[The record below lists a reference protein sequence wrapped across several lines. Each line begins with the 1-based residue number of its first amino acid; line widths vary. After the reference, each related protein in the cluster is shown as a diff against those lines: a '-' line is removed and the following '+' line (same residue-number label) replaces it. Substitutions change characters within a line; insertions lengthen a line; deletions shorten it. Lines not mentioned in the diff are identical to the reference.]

1 MKKTLISIA
10 LVGFLTVVILAPIA
24 PMTALGAEGPVGPPS
39 GCKITRTDL
48 GVDGCSEGD
57 CLFSE
62 EGSVCGMCCVLQTI
76 YNVTDWF
83 FVALVALTTVLVIYG
98 AFMILTA
105 GDSEEKVGKGRK
117 WIMYAALGLLV
128 AFLAKAVPQV
138 VKMVSGFSS
147 SVK

>member
-1 MKKTLISIA
+1 MKKTLISIV
-10 LVGFLTVVILAPIA
+10 LVGFLTVFTLA
-24 PMTALGAEGPVGPPS
+24 PMTALGVEGPPS
-39 GCKITRTDL
+39 GCTITRDV
-48 GVDGCSEGD
+48 GVSDCSPGECD
-57 CLFSE
+57 FSE
-62 EGSVCGMCCVLQTI
+62 AGSVCGMCCVLQTI

-147 SVK
+147 R

>member
-10 LVGFLTVVILAPIA
+10 LVGFLTVITLAPMA
-24 PMTALGAEGPVGPPS
+24 ALGAVTGPPS
-39 GCKITRTDL
+39 GCNITRDVGVTD
-48 GVDGCSEGD
+48 CSQGE
-57 CLFSE
+57 CNFSE

-147 SVK
+147 R